1 MNNPLNRGQSGSM
14 RKKDAVAQA
23 VNYMRLIAEFF
34 ENEPDTNEVT
44 IHRHGL
50 VPIQLDEEYYEA
62 AVHEQEPEITN
73 EEWLKDFA
81 KATQ

>member
-1 MNNPLNRGQSGSM
+1 MNNPSNKGQKGSM

-23 VNYMRLIAEFF
+23 VAYMRLFAEIF
-34 ENEPDTNEVT
+34 ENAPDINEVT
-44 IHRHGL
+44 IHRDGL

-62 AVHEQEPEITN
+62 AVYEQEPEITN

-81 KATQ
+81 KATE